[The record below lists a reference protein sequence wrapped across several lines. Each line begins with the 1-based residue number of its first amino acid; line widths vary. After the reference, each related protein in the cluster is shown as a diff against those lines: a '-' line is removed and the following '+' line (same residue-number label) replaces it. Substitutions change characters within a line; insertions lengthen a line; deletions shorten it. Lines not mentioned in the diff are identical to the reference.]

1 MIGALRNDIHTLI
14 EKSDHQSQQ
23 LEMQSQ
29 QMQIQTEQLKIQS
42 QKMQMLSNILLKET
56 DDKVVDVK
64 DKSKKQELVILQK
77 RSDPN
82 YCEVLRGQL
91 NHVNNQLKRKHE
103 DMEIVGKISTYK
115 NPINLFNR
123 FGDYIKENGEN
134 RFKKTNNKIILN
146 NGSTANDLM
155 ETIRSLEEEKHNVA
169 ELVMNN
175 V

>member
-1 MIGALRNDIHTLI
+1 
-14 EKSDHQSQQ
+14 
-23 LEMQSQ
+23 
-29 QMQIQTEQLKIQS
+29 
-42 QKMQMLSNILLKET
+42 
-56 DDKVVDVK
+56 
-64 DKSKKQELVILQK
+64 
-77 RSDPN
+77 
-82 YCEVLRGQL
+82 
-91 NHVNNQLKRKHE
+91 
-103 DMEIVGKISTYK
+103 MEIVGKISTYK

-169 ELVMNN
+169 ELVINN